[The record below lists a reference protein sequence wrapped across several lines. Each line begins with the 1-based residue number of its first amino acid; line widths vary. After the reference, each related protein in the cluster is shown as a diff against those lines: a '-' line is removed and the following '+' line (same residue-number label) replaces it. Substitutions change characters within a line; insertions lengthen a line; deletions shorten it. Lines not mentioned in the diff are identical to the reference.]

1 MKKIITLMAMA
12 AIAIGAQAQQ
22 KIEGGS
28 TVAAYSSDQVQTLSA
43 NLKESYGL
51 LSREAA
57 HLNREI
63 GSDAAKATEEQN
75 AMKARIEKTLGQ
87 LESMLSTVND
97 PSAATQWAD
106 VKTKAEMVQGAAA
119 AILEERKSK
128 R

>member
-12 AIAIGAQAQQ
+12 VFAIGAQAQQ
-22 KIEGGS
+22 KTEGGS
-28 TVAAYSSDQVQTLSA
+28 SVATYSSDQVQALSA
-43 NLKESYGL
+43 TLKESYGL

-63 GSDAAKATEEQN
+63 GADAAKATDEQN
-75 AMKARIEKTLGQ
+75 AMKARMEKTLGQ

-97 PSAATQWAD
+97 ASAATQWAE
-106 VKTKAEMVQGAAA
+106 VKAKAEMVQGSAT

>member
-12 AIAIGAQAQQ
+12 AFAIGAQAQQ
-22 KIEGGS
+22 KTEGGS
-28 TVAAYSSDQVQTLSA
+28 AVAAYSSDQVQALSA
-43 NLKESYGL
+43 SLKESYGL
-51 LSREAA
+51 LSREVA

-63 GSDAAKATEEQN
+63 GSDATKATVEQS
-75 AMKARIEKTLGQ
+75 AMKARMEKTLGQ
-87 LESMLSTVND
+87 LESMLGTVND
-97 PSAATQWAD
+97 PGASTQWAD